1 MASILAANK
10 SVVAAAFFIHSE
22 VVTVPANSR
31 APTKINR
38 FFMIFEIYPLLGIG
52 SDGLFI
58 YNLIFTCFSVGR
70 YSLDSDIVLLVFK
83 IV

>member
-22 VVTVPANSR
+22 DVTVPANSR

-38 FFMIFEIYPLLGIG
+38 FFMIFEI
-52 SDGLFI
+52 
-58 YNLIFTCFSVGR
+58 
-70 YSLDSDIVLLVFK
+70 
-83 IV
+83 